1 MLGSDW
7 QLARDIAAYWMGQ
20 LPPPSSLCPLFVTP
34 EKLVSY
40 LDQIRF
46 RSGHALTPCVGCG
59 EWHRWAFF
67 KRLLE
72 RHLIH
77 STPGDSPILQAIQSK
92 IDQQIASDG
101 GREAYLRSERATD
114 EFFANLP
121 ENTSKPKWL
130 RNAGDTGLE

>member
-7 QLARDIAAYWMGQ
+7 HLAWDIAAYWAEQ
-20 LPPPSSLCPLFVTP
+20 QPAPPSLCPLFATP

-46 RSGHALTPCVGCG
+46 RPGHALTPCVVCG

-72 RHLIH
+72 RHLLH
-77 STPGDSPILQAIQSK
+77 NAPGDSPILKAIQRK
-92 IDQQIASDG
+92 IDEQIALEG
-101 GREAYLRSERATD
+101 GREAYLRIQRATD
-114 EFFANLP
+114 EYMHNLP
-121 ENTSKPKWL
+121 KLPSKPK
-130 RNAGDTGLE
+130 RPANASDAEME